1 MVKYVWHVMSRCIVA
16 VDRREEP
23 VGVTLYNLA
32 DGRGPLTGDVLQVA
46 DPRLHQVQLEEPR
59 VAFDCVT
66 VRNPTTITINGKP
79 LPRSCMA
86 PTVMNVTSLQ

>member
-1 MVKYVWHVMSRCIVA
+1 M
-16 VDRREEP
+16 
-23 VGVTLYNLA
+23 TLYNLA
-32 DGRGPLTGDVLQVA
+32 EGRGPLIGDTLRVA
-46 DPRLHQVQLEEPR
+46 GPQLHRVQLDKPR

-66 VRNPTTITINGKP
+66 VRNPINIAVNGKP

>member
-1 MVKYVWHVMSRCIVA
+1 MA
-16 VDRREEP
+16 VDCREEP

-32 DGRGPLTGDVLQVA
+32 DGKGPLIGDVLCVA
-46 DPRLHQVQLEEPR
+46 GPRLHRVQLEDPR

-66 VRNPTTITINGKP
+66 VRNPINITINGKP

-86 PTVMNVTSLQ
+86 PTVMNVASLH

>member
-1 MVKYVWHVMSRCIVA
+1 MSVVLSRCIVA
-16 VDRREEP
+16 VDRNEEP

-32 DGRGPLTGDVLQVA
+32 EGRGPLTGDLLQVA
-46 DPRLHQVQLEEPR
+46 SPRLHRVQLDDPR

-66 VRNPTTITINGKP
+66 VRNPISVAINGKP